1 MALEQQAANV
11 FHIARH
17 VARITRQQIHDPRY
31 RIVLFGSWV
40 RGRSRERSDID
51 IGIIGPAPVDS
62 CIMDS
67 IRTECDALDTL
78 YTIEIIDLS
87 RVGVEARRTMVQ
99 DSVDLEAA

>member
-17 VARITRQQIHDPRY
+17 VAKIARQQIHDSRF

-40 RGRSRERSDID
+40 RGRARERSDID
-51 IGIIGPAPVDS
+51 IGILGPAPVDPW
-62 CIMDS
+62 IMDS
-67 IRTECDALDTL
+67 IRAECDALDTL
-78 YTIEIIDLS
+78 YTIELIDLG